1 MAQTALLVIDIQR
14 GAFDGAR
21 CPPIARAD
29 TLVSHAVALIAAA
42 REGAVPVV
50 FIQHCD
56 AEGQAFETDTP
67 HWELHEALAPRP
79 GDPMI
84 RKLES
89 SAFDGTGLAGTL
101 AALDARHLVL
111 CGLQSE
117 FCISNTA
124 KAALQQGFAVT
135 LAEDGHS
142 TWPSGGASAEA
153 ISAQVNQQLQ
163 AAGARLGTTQDLV
176 RSLQAAP
183 ASR

>member
-1 MAQTALLVIDIQR
+1 MPQTALLVIDIQR

-29 TLVSHAVALIAAA
+29 TLVRHAVALIAAA

-56 AEGQAFETDTP
+56 AAGQAFETHTP

-79 GDPMI
+79 GDTMI

-89 SAFDGTGLAGTL
+89 SAFDGTGLADTL
-101 AALDARHLVL
+101 AALGAGHLVL

-117 FCISNTA
+117 FCVSNTA
-124 KAALQQGFAVT
+124 NAALQQGFAVT

-153 ISAQVNQQLQ
+153 IVAQVNQQLQ
-163 AAGARLGTTQDLV
+163 AAGARLGTTQGLV
-176 RSLQAAP
+176 RSLQAA
-183 ASR
+183 